1 MTDTWGTFPARMGDH
16 QAFIGFNESFAEIAE
31 DDPRTALLSVRVDI
45 ARPTPDGLPAA
56 DELAELAKVDD
67 LLDAAVLAQ
76 GGVMIGHITVD
87 GHRDLLF
94 YVPFDEEPAAA
105 VVDDA
110 AERTT
115 YELQYAY
122 HDDPDKE
129 TYWRTLYP
137 TDDDRRIMLDM
148 QVLDAL
154 RRNGDASDVRR
165 RVLHWA
171 SFREP
176 DDAHHFADWAEAKGY
191 EIDSVAPDED
201 GNSVVRF
208 MHDGTMALAD
218 ITGHTVAIDREVRS
232 LGGRYGGWETNVE
245 DAR

>member
-56 DELAELAKVDD
+56 DELAGLAKVDD

-94 YVPFDEEPAAA
+94 YVPFDEETAAA

-122 HDDPDKE
+122 QDDPDKE

-154 RRNGDASDVRR
+154 RRTGDASDVRR

>member
-1 MTDTWGTFPARMGDH
+1 MGDH

-67 LLDAAVLAQ
+67 LLDAAVLAK

-94 YVPFDEEPAAA
+94 YVPFDEEAAAA

-122 HDDPDKE
+122 QDDPDKE

-171 SFREP
+171 NFREP